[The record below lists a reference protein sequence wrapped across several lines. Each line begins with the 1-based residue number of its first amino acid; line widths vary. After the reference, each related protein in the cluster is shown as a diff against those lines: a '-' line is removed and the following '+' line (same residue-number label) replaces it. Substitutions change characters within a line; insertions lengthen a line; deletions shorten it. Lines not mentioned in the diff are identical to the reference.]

1 MQVAF
6 KEIIFMIT
14 LIKIFLG
21 NVAGVVGDIVILDW
35 NRQTV
40 TKAKSEGLNSPALSY
55 VRSFGIF
62 ALSVPATW
70 AAQQSFVYIFTE
82 VKRKELSATVN
93 LPFGG
98 GEIITYTI
106 AHRRAP

>member
-1 MQVAF
+1 
-6 KEIIFMIT
+6 MIT

-62 ALSVPATW
+62 ALSVPATRASW
-70 AAQQSFVYIFTE
+70 GKKVDLFFSKIQLSLFGVYVLNIIIS
-82 VKRKELSATVN
+82 RKN
-93 LPFGG
+93 
-98 GEIITYTI
+98 
-106 AHRRAP
+106 

>member
-1 MQVAF
+1 
-6 KEIIFMIT
+6 MIT
-14 LIKIFLG
+14 LIRIFLE

-62 ALSVPATW
+62 ALSVPATRASW
-70 AAQQSFVYIFTE
+70 GKKVDLFFSKIQLSLFGVYVLNIIIS
-82 VKRKELSATVN
+82 RKN
-93 LPFGG
+93 
-98 GEIITYTI
+98 
-106 AHRRAP
+106 

>member
-21 NVAGVVGDIVILDW
+21 NVAGVVGDIVHFQIGID
-35 NRQTV
+35 QTV

-62 ALSVPATW
+62 ALSVPATRASW
-70 AAQQSFVYIFTE
+70 GKKVDLFFSKIQLSLFGVYVLNIIIS
-82 VKRKELSATVN
+82 RKN
-93 LPFGG
+93 
-98 GEIITYTI
+98 
-106 AHRRAP
+106 